1 MQQVK
6 IEPFK
11 IIGISIRTTNQNG
24 KAVKDIGEMWG
35 RFMSDN
41 IVVKIPNKIG
51 STVFSL
57 YTDYESDHKHP
68 YTAVLGCKVEHLN
81 DIPDGIIGV
90 SIEGGTYIKSTAR
103 GDLTK
108 GLIVNHWSKI
118 FEMELNRTFIA
129 DFEVFGEKS
138 QNPLDA
144 EIDFYVTIN
153 D

>member
-51 STVFSL
+51 STVF
-57 YTDYESDHKHP
+57 
-68 YTAVLGCKVEHLN
+68 
-81 DIPDGIIGV
+81 
-90 SIEGGTYIKSTAR
+90 
-103 GDLTK
+103 
-108 GLIVNHWSKI
+108 
-118 FEMELNRTFIA
+118 
-129 DFEVFGEKS
+129 
-138 QNPLDA
+138 
-144 EIDFYVTIN
+144 
-153 D
+153 